1 MKSKIALLSLAMVS
15 YASADQSFY
24 ITGATAFRT
33 AAIKSI
39 ISSYSAT
46 GLVAGYRKVDASTAT
61 LQNADKHVIKGTFG
75 SLPGITTIYTFFN
88 GSVEGIKALALDED
102 LDFLAG
108 TVTTSAVTQA
118 TAVGGTDLGSG
129 GTTLAAK
136 ADLAFSDVFK
146 SSTPYGSASLFPSE
160 AKVGVIAFT
169 WVANNGA
176 DAGLTNV
183 TTQSARAILTSG
195 FSKQSQ
201 FSGVKADSDNS
212 TGTPASNKLVFL
224 TGRNDGSG
232 TRTTFLA
239 EVGYPIALPIKQYKP
254 TISSGAVTNL
264 TYWPAGLG
272 AEASTIWENDI
283 DGNGGYASGGN
294 LVTALKAT
302 TPSGTVSVSDS
313 DGSIVIPAATRSISM
328 IGYQSTS
335 DAASSIS
342 GGART
347 LSYNGFPVTYTGSAL
362 SATTRAALVNGQYT
376 MWGYEQLYSKTAIDT
391 AATSGVSV
399 LYTTIK
405 TGCNASNL
413 SNSGIPLSE
422 MLVSRTQD
430 GGTVAP

>member
-118 TAVGGTDLGSG
+118 SAVGGTDLGAG

-146 SSTPYGSASLFPSE
+146 SSTPYGSASLFPSD

-169 WVANNGA
+169 WVANEGA
-176 DAGLTNV
+176 DAGLTNI

-195 FSKQSQ
+195 FSKLSL
-201 FSGVKADSDNS
+201 FSGVAADS
-212 TGTPASNKLVFL
+212 TKRVFL
-224 TGRNDGSG
+224 CGRNDGSG
-232 TRTTFLA
+232 TRTTFFA
-239 EVGYPIALPIKQYKP
+239 EVGYPIALPVKQYKP
-254 TISSGAVTNL
+254 TVASGVINKL
-264 TYWPAGLG
+264 QLWPASDG
-272 AEASTIWENDI
+272 ANASTIWENDI

-294 LVTALKAT
+294 LVTALG
-302 TPSGTVSVSDS
+302 GTSASVPVYEADGVEVSFPAAAVSV
-313 DGSIVIPAATRSISM
+313 

-335 DAASSIS
+335 DAASSIT
-342 GGART
+342 GGARA

-376 MWGYEQLYSKTAIDT
+376 MWGYEHLYSKTAIDPS
-391 AATSGVSV
+391 ATSGVSV

-405 TGCNASNL
+405 SGCNATNL
-413 SNSGIPLSE
+413 ANSGIPLGE